1 MAKAKR
7 AAEQQYVDLLKNIH
21 DNGIWRGGLKQRLA
35 NNTAPQAKTLTGVQ
49 LRFQPEDGMPLTTLR
64 NMRGAFYMFIGELL
78 WILSG
83 RTDLEMLHKFNVRYW
98 DAWADEEH
106 CGWYDLPV
114 GQFGRTYGAQWR
126 SFNAGADKP
135 VDQIARLFKAIEK
148 NPYDRGLLVSPW
160 NPYDVD
166 HIVIKPCHGQFRL
179 LMVDDKWT
187 MIVTQRSGDLPLGI
201 PSNVVMYKFLQ
212 KLICMKTGFEEG
224 EYIHDIHD
232 AHYYSDQEKGVEA
245 LIEREPKPYPTVTID
260 PIMVK
265 VLDAMIAGDD
275 DPLASKE
282 FNPDQKPYIDL
293 LKEWIVLNDYESH
306 PSIPRDILP
315 VAI

>member
-1 MAKAKR
+1 MAKKSV
-7 AAEQQYVDLLKNIH
+7 AAENQYVELLKKIH
-21 DNGIWRGGLKQRLA
+21 RDGIWRGGLKQRLQDSSS
-35 NNTAPQAKTLTGVQ
+35 PQAKTVTGYQ

-64 NMRGAFYMFIGELL
+64 PMRTAFYMFIGELL
-78 WILSG
+78 WILAG
-83 RTDLEMLHKFNVRYW
+83 RTDVEMLHKYGVSYW
-98 DAWADEEH
+98 DPWCDEEH

-126 SFNAGADKP
+126 SFNAGAPKP
-135 VDQIARLFKAIEK
+135 IDQIARLFKVIKK
-148 NPYDRGLLVSPW
+148 NPYDRSLLVSPW

-187 MIVTQRSGDLPLGI
+187 MIVTQRSGDVPLGI

-212 KLICMKTGFEEG
+212 MLICMKTGFPEG

-232 AHYYSDQEKGVEA
+232 AHYYSDQEVGVEE
-245 LIEREPKPYPTVTID
+245 LIKRRPKSYPTVKIN

-265 VLDAMIAGDD
+265 VLDAMIEGND
-275 DPLASKE
+275 DPLSLKE
-282 FNPDQKPYIDL
+282 FNPDKKPYIEL
-293 LKEWIVLNDYESH
+293 LKEWVTLDGYDPH
-306 PSIPRDILP
+306 PSISRDILP
-315 VAI
+315 VAV